1 MPNQALV
8 SQKMEPKKRIAAV
21 LASLE
26 PEVAAMVMQE
36 LDSHVMSKVVESIR
50 SLGIVPGQML
60 RQVVG
65 ESLNELYAYNNAVNG
80 NDSLASNLLTRVVGE
95 QQAASLLELGQ
106 MAGDRFGPLASRRPD
121 DIARMLASESAS
133 VIAVVLRFLP
143 SQLASDMLSHLDEE
157 IRRKVVVQM
166 ATSELPSERIIDQ
179 IENHLLARLPMVS
192 QRKQD
197 DKERI
202 NAVVSIMQRSSKE
215 AVEAM
220 LDELSRQ
227 DPALADQVRDW
238 MFVFDDIARLDDTA
252 VRAIMQELENGVLAI
267 ALRKAP
273 ETVKDR
279 FFSNMSKRAVEGLME
294 EMEYAGKMPYSEVAA
309 KQKEIV
315 QIARSL
321 ADRGEI
327 KLGLQEEE
335 YV

>member
-1 MPNQALV
+1 MSNQALV

-26 PEVAAMVMQE
+26 PDVAAQVMQE
-36 LDSHVMSKVVESIR
+36 LDPHVMAKVAESIR
-50 SLGIVPGQML
+50 SLGIVPGQVL

-65 ESLNELYAYNNAVNG
+65 ESLNELYTYNNAVNG
-80 NDSLASNLLTRVVGE
+80 NDSLAASLLTRVVGE

-106 MAGDRFGPLASRRPD
+106 MAGDRFGPLASRRPE
-121 DIARMLASESAS
+121 DIARMLASESSS
-133 VIAVVLRFLP
+133 VIAVVMRFLP
-143 SQLASDMLSHLDEE
+143 SQLASDTISHLDEE
-157 IRRKVVVQM
+157 VRRKVVVQM
-166 ATSELPSERIIDQ
+166 ATSDLPPERIIDQ
-179 IENHLLARLPMVS
+179 IESHLLSRLPMVS

-202 NAVVSIMQRSSKE
+202 NAVVSIVQRSSKDVAE
-215 AVEAM
+215 SI

-238 MFVFDDIARLDDTA
+238 MFVFEDIVRLDDSA
-252 VRAIMQELENGVLAI
+252 VRAIMQELENGVLSI

-273 ETVKDR
+273 ESVKDR

-294 EMEYAGKMPYSEVAA
+294 EMEFTSKMPYSEVIA

-315 QIARSL
+315 QVARSL